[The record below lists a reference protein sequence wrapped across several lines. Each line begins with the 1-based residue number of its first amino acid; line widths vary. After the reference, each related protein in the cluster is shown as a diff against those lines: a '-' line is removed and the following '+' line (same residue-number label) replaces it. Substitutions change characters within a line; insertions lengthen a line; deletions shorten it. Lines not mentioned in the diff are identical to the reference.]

1 MAANI
6 VPFFISENAF
16 LPVSMNAYI
25 CQMIDFPYDL
35 VLLVGAGVFAGFINT
50 MAGGGSLLTL
60 PLLIFLGLPS
70 ATANGTNRLAILVAT
85 SSATLGFRSKKVNSF
100 PFSLYLGGAALM
112 GALIGARIAIDI
124 DGNLFNRIL
133 AIIMIV
139 VVVLMVFK
147 PNYNAIPTSAK
158 TTGKTRIWSMVAF
171 FFIGIYGG
179 FINAGIG
186 FIMMLFMN
194 YVNRM
199 DLIRVNATKVAVAF
213 IYTTGALVTFALSGH
228 IEWKYGLALASG
240 NAAGAFFASRYSVK
254 KGEGVIK
261 AVMMVM
267 VAAMSIKLWFF

>member
-1 MAANI
+1 
-6 VPFFISENAF
+6 
-16 LPVSMNAYI
+16 MNAYI

-35 VLLVGAGVFAGFINT
+35 VLLVGAGLFAGFINT

-147 PNYNAIPTSAK
+147 PKYNAIPTSAK